1 MAALTVVIANWE
13 TPDLTIESARSAIAD
28 GVPSERVVVVDN
40 GSQDDSVARLQVE
53 LPDCALVR
61 LDENIGFARAIN
73 RGTRELAADAYL
85 ILNND
90 AFVHAPGSIDKL
102 LACLDDPQAGV
113 AAPRVLN
120 SDLTLQPTVVPK
132 SSPAVELVRASGLSR
147 FVPNRAQPHWS
158 THWDHSTTREVPAV
172 NGAVLLVRGR
182 TWDELGGFDEHAYMY
197 AEDLD
202 LCWRAREAGWK
213 VRFTPDAQ
221 FVHLGNVASGRHW
234 TSPDRARMVAYAE
247 GQMIR
252 RHMGRSKAGLTVG
265 LIAAGLAARWAYCTL
280 ARDRKGAENYRAG
293 LQGYLGR
300 TRA

>member
-1 MAALTVVIANWE
+1 MAGLTVVISNWE
-13 TPDLTIESARSAIAD
+13 TPDLTIQSAGSAIAD
-28 GVPSERVVVVDN
+28 GVPAERVVVVDN
-40 GSQDDSVARLQVE
+40 GSRDDSFTRFQAE
-53 LPDCALVR
+53 LPGCVLLR

-73 RGTRELAADAYL
+73 RGTRELPANAYL

-90 AFVHAPGSIDKL
+90 AFVHAPGSVEQL
-102 LACLDDPQAGV
+102 LACLEDPRAGI

-158 THWDHSTTREVPAV
+158 THWDHSTAREIDAV

-213 VRFTPDAQ
+213 VRFAPDAQ

-247 GQMIR
+247 GAMIR
-252 RHMGRSKAGLTVG
+252 RHMQPSRARLTVG
-265 LIAAGLAARWAYCTL
+265 LICAGLGARWAYCALT
-280 ARDRKGAENYRAG
+280 RDRKGAENFRAG
-293 LQGYLGR
+293 LQGYRGR
-300 TRA
+300 RT